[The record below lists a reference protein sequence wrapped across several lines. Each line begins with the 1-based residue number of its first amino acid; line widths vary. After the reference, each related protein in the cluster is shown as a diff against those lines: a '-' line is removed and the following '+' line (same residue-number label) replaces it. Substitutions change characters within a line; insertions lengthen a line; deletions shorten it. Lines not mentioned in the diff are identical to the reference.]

1 MNQQKPRIAVVS
13 PFLDKQHGTER
24 PVVEWLNRAADSF
37 DIYIYSQQIE
47 GLDMSRMVWRRIP
60 KIPGPHL
67 LRYIWWFA
75 ANHAW
80 RAWDKQFR
88 GRVPDLVYSPGIN
101 CFDADIIS
109 VHIMFAELL
118 RRNLHSMRLAEHSWR
133 EWPRLL
139 HRRLYYKLILKLERG
154 IYPDPEVSL
163 LVISRRVSRGLQQFY
178 GRQDPSAVVYF
189 GLDREAFNP
198 QRRSDLRVVAR
209 RQLHLPDDE
218 FVLLLIGND
227 WLNKG
232 LPLLLEA
239 MSLLR
244 ELPLHLL
251 VVGQDDF
258 LPYQAL
264 IREKALSGRVRFLPP
279 RKDVEYYYAAAD
291 AYAGPSKEDALPLPP
306 AEAMAC
312 GLPVIVTTQCGVAEI
327 IVDGENGLV
336 MQDAL
341 DVADLAS
348 KVKRLYEDRD
358 ARERLGEKAAETAQQ
373 YDWNRSGREFV
384 DLLQE
389 ALRKK
394 NLAASRRTSLQREL

>member
-1 MNQQKPRIAVVS
+1 MSQPRPRIAVVS

-37 DIYIYSQQIE
+37 DIYVYSQQIE
-47 GLDMSRMVWRRIP
+47 GLDISRIVWRRIP
-60 KIPGPHL
+60 KIAGPHL
-67 LRYIWWFA
+67 VNYLWWFA
-75 ANHAW
+75 ANYAW
-80 RAWDKQFR
+80 RAWDRQFR
-88 GRVPDLVYSPGIN
+88 DRAPDLVYSPGIN

-118 RRNLHSMRLAEHSWR
+118 RRNLPSMRLRDHSWR

-139 HRRLYYKLILKLERG
+139 HRRLYYKLIFKLERG
-154 IYPDPEVSL
+154 IYPNPEVSL
-163 LVISRRVSRGLQQFY
+163 LVISRRVSKGLQQFY
-178 GRQDPSAVVYF
+178 GRQNPSAVVYF

-198 QRRSDLRVVAR
+198 QRRLELRGEVR
-209 RQLHLPDDE
+209 RQLQLGDDE

-232 LPLLLEA
+232 LPLILEA

-251 VVGQDDF
+251 VVGRDDP
-258 LPYQAL
+258 LPYQAP
-264 IREKALSGRVRFLPP
+264 IRERALSGHVRFLPP

-291 AYAGPSKEDALPLPP
+291 AYTGPSKEDALPLPP

-312 GLPVIVTTQCGVAEI
+312 GLPVIVTRQCGVAEI

-341 DVADLAS
+341 DPADLAS
-348 KVKRLYEDRD
+348 KVKRIYQDR
-358 ARERLGEKAAETAQQ
+358 AFREGLGEKAAKTAQQ

-384 DLLQE
+384 DLISE

-394 NLAASRRTSLQREL
+394 TLATSRTSLQRET